1 MNLVPLLVIFFPHER
16 PRDRDMGADRWDRRV
31 IGESP
36 TGGLGVRLR
45 DLVMADDLEHKIPTF
60 VRRVP
65 GVDEICERRI
75 NLQPT
80 RRIPVPPLTNAL
92 GVMRRRIL

>member
-1 MNLVPLLVIFFPHER
+1 MNLVPLLVILFPYER

-45 DLVMADDLEHKIPTF
+45 DLVVADDLEHKIPTF

-65 GVDEICERRI
+65 GVDEICERRVNLPPTVAI
-75 NLQPT
+75 NVGLMPDAGWLVVGL
-80 RRIPVPPLTNAL
+80 R
-92 GVMRRRIL
+92 